1 MQWQIR
7 FSHQQGETHGRR
19 TWKGIATDEGGP
31 RARSGKSGDSGP
43 SRRLTLLSAARC
55 SAPHFSELS
64 FKRTAMRHTEYFL
77 RSHAFFC
84 LIDSFCFFLDL
95 KTDRYL
101 CTDGRDFQLLGP
113 HLHGWSTKDETAAH
127 GNTRI
132 SPSTERLAIELLAEG
147 ILSDHPADYK
157 DARPIPTIQPVRAL
171 HELGTQKLPLLRM
184 PLAFYFLKATAT
196 ANRHLRRNALE
207 FTIQSIAR
215 QKQSRVFGTP
225 ALDTDRI
232 ASLTLGFNRLR
243 LTFPRSYLCLFDS
256 LALMYFF
263 AFYNIYPTL
272 VFGVR
277 AEPFGAHCWVQADD
291 VALNDT
297 IEHVGQFTPIMSV

>member
-1 MQWQIR
+1 
-7 FSHQQGETHGRR
+7 
-19 TWKGIATDEGGP
+19 
-31 RARSGKSGDSGP
+31 
-43 SRRLTLLSAARC
+43 
-55 SAPHFSELS
+55 
-64 FKRTAMRHTEYFL
+64 MRHTEYFL

-132 SPSTERLAIELLAEG
+132 SPSSERLAIELLAEG
-147 ILSDHPADYK
+147 ILSNHPTDYK
-157 DARPIPTIQPVRAL
+157 DARPTPTMQPVRAL

-184 PLAFYFLKATAT
+184 PMAFYFVKATAT

-207 FTIQSIAR
+207 LTIQSIAR
-215 QKQSRVFGTP
+215 QKQSRVGGTS
-225 ALDTDRI
+225 ALDTERI

-256 LALMYFF
+256 LALMHFL
-263 AFYNIYPTL
+263 AFYDIYPTL

-297 IEHVGQFTPIMSV
+297 IEHVSQFTPIMSV